1 MSAPLHI
8 LLLGG
13 SGFVG
18 SALLRELA
26 SWPAGSVRVRAL
38 LRRPDSVRDYPF
50 LDKCQ
55 GSLEALPADLAPAA
69 PYVLVHLA
77 VKHIDHDG
85 SGFFATNVDATE
97 RLLSALGTNLR
108 GILYASSM
116 AVYGRGAQEGTRED
130 EPLVPGT
137 PLGESRRVAEGVI
150 LEAARQ
156 RGISAFVLRT
166 RFVLGEGDK
175 FVLPGL
181 AKPLRRG
188 LGAGSGE
195 QRFSIVHVRDYARIL
210 LRLAQRTL
218 ERDAHG
224 ESVQRALNVGY
235 AEPVRLLDIEAAL
248 AAHLSLERPRLRLP
262 LTTFTSVLRRL
273 PSRKLD
279 QLATRLDLIG
289 RSHWGDSRAL
299 GQEIGRELIEQDP
312 LAALRDAAA
321 VLST

>member
-1 MSAPLHI
+1 VSAPLHI

-26 SWPAGSVRVRAL
+26 GLPAGSVRVRAL
-38 LRRPDSVRDYPF
+38 LRRPDAVPDYPF
-50 LDKCQ
+50 VDKVQ
-55 GSLEALPADLAPAA
+55 GSLESLPGDLEPAA

-85 SGFFATNVDATE
+85 TGFFATNVDATE
-97 RLLSALGTNLR
+97 RLLGGLGTNLR
-108 GILYASSM
+108 AILYASSM

-150 LEAARQ
+150 EHAARQ
-156 RGISAFVLRT
+156 RGISAFALRT

-188 LGAGSGE
+188 LGAGSGQ

-210 LRLAQRTL
+210 VRLAQRAL
-218 ERDAHG
+218 ERDARG
-224 ESVQRALNVGY
+224 EPVQRALNVGY
-235 AEPVRLLDIEAAL
+235 AQPVQLLDIEAAL
-248 AAHLSLERPRLRLP
+248 ASRLALAPPRLRLP
-262 LTTFTSVLRRL
+262 LTPLTFVLRRL

-299 GQEIGRELIEQDP
+299 GQEIGRELIERDP
-312 LAALRDAAA
+312 LSALHEAAA
-321 VLST
+321 SLPT